1 MLRREANMD
10 LRQRLAQLDHVGSL
24 GTARPRR
31 AVQSLEALLGGQ
43 EVEGG
48 RGRFLLGRR
57 RFPRDHHHG
66 AVRLDQALALSAR
79 WLSRLGRDLEQ
90 MDFERVV
97 FLDTETTG
105 LSGGTGTYAF
115 LIGLAWI
122 EPDGICLEQLFMR
135 EHAEESA
142 MLAYLADRLRGC
154 GGLVTFN
161 GKTFDVPL
169 LATRFLMKRQRF
181 DLEALPHLDLLHPS
195 RRIWSLALPDCRLE
209 TLETRVLGA
218 PRAADIPGREIPEAY
233 FRYLNTGDGREL
245 ARVAEH
251 NQCDLLAL
259 IGLVSRLA
267 RTLQAPLEERQP
279 EEDLGLGRM
288 LACLGETEAGG
299 RLLTRALEAPLPAG
313 ARFRALL
320 HLADLRRR
328 AGDRQGAAV
337 LLEQVLCEDPA
348 HAVAAEE
355 MAKHLEHRA
364 GDLPRALALVAGVL
378 ERPDLT
384 PARRAA
390 LEHRRQRLVRR
401 LEGGTK
407 VHPDL
412 GRRP

>member
-1 MLRREANMD
+1 MD
-10 LRQRLAQLDHVGSL
+10 LRQRLAQLDHSGCL
-24 GTARPRR
+24 GTTLPRR
-31 AVQSLEALLGGQ
+31 APQSLEALLGGQ
-43 EVEGG
+43 EVEGE
-48 RGRFLLGRR
+48 RGRFLLCRR
-57 RFPRDHHHG
+57 QFPRDHHHG
-66 AVRLDQALALSAR
+66 MVRLDQALAMPDR
-79 WLSRLGRDLEQ
+79 WLSRLGRDLER
-90 MDFERVV
+90 MDLQRVV

-115 LIGLAWI
+115 LVGLAWI
-122 EPDGICLEQLFMR
+122 ESDRICLEQLFMR

-142 MLAYLADRLRGC
+142 MLAYLADRLAGC

-169 LATRFLMKRQRF
+169 LATRFLMKRQRV
-181 DLEALPHLDLLHPS
+181 DLGALPHLDLLHPS
-195 RRIWSLALPDCRLE
+195 RRIWSQALPDCRLE
-209 TLETRVLGA
+209 TLEDRILGA
-218 PRAADIPGREIPEAY
+218 PRSADIPGREIPEAY
-233 FRYLNTGDGREL
+233 FRYLHTGDGREL

-267 RTLQAPLEERQP
+267 RTLQAPLDPRQP

-299 RLLTRALEAPLPAG
+299 RLLARALEAPLPAVS
-313 ARFRALL
+313 RLRALL

-328 AGDRQGAAV
+328 AGDRQGAAL
-337 LLEQVLCEDPA
+337 LLEQVLREDPA

-355 MAKHLEHRA
+355 MAKHLEHRV
-364 GDLPRALALVAGVL
+364 GDLPRALALVAGIL
-378 ERPDLT
+378 DRPDLT

-390 LEHRRQRLVRR
+390 LEHRRQRLLRR

-407 VHPDL
+407 VHLDT